1 MKVANFLT
9 VTGPAAF
16 GRIEGDRIVP
26 LLLHDQAPGQDPLR
40 HLLARGEDLAGMA
53 PVGQPSPLDGCTL
66 LSPVLAPSK
75 ILAIGLNYVPHAAEV
90 DFEPPVR
97 PLLFS
102 KYPSSIIGPG
112 EAIRFDTGQTS
123 QVDYEAELAVVIGK
137 RASHVSEAD
146 ALGYVFGYTACNDVS
161 ARDAQF
167 ADVQWVRGKS
177 FDTFCPLGP
186 WIVTADEIPDPQTL
200 GIRCRVNGETLQNA
214 NTGEMI
220 FGVANLI
227 SYFSRMITL
236 EPGDVI
242 ASGTPAGVGMARKPQ
257 VFLRNG
263 DVVTVEI
270 DGIGALTNPV
280 VAVSRTA
287 PGPG

>member
-1 MKVANFLT
+1 MKLANFLPAN
-9 VTGPAAF
+9 GPAVF
-16 GRIEGDRIVP
+16 GRIEGDSIVP
-26 LLLHDQAPGQDPLR
+26 LLRHDEAPGQDPLR
-40 HLLARGEDLAGMA
+40 HLLARGANLAALASAGEA
-53 PVGQPSPLDGCTL
+53 IRLDSGTL

-75 ILAIGLNYVPHAAEV
+75 ILAIGLNYAPHAAEV
-90 DFEPPVR
+90 DFQPPAK

-102 KYPSSIIGPG
+102 KFPSSIIDPG
-112 EAIRFDTGQTS
+112 ETIRFDPRETS

-137 RASHVSEAD
+137 RARHVTEAE
-146 ALGYVFGYTACNDVS
+146 ALGHVFGYTACNDVS

-167 ADVQWVRGKS
+167 SDVQWVRGKS

-200 GIRCRVNGETLQNA
+200 PIRCRVNGETLQEA
-214 NTGEMI
+214 NTAEMI
-220 FGVANLI
+220 FGVAHLV

-242 ASGTPAGVGMARKPQ
+242 ASGTPAGVGMARNPQ
-257 VFLRNG
+257 VFMKNG

-280 VAVSRTA
+280 IA
-287 PGPG
+287 G